1 MKLPLKYIM
10 TLVIDDLRGR
20 SVAPLLFTTFQTS
33 GIHGRTDM
41 PEDIIPEGMKKGSAE
56 HILFLTLTVSI
67 DYQRDA
73 PALWESARKTYED
86 LDTRYLFS
94 PKEIHLTTLSKIMKD
109 MQRYGLSKK
118 HTQDARIWRTNSLTF
133 YKKWLSDPIHFLA
146 DCNFDAP
153 IIINRLKTDS
163 HFDGYRVSP
172 DYLFLKGN
180 KIGPLWLRMLRD
192 NAGIDRI
199 LNMDK
204 IPIPVDVHVARATL
218 ALGIVRGQYQGSSE
232 TIFIE
237 IRKAWSLCTKGVFAN
252 NRIMISLDV
261 DEPLWHLSKYGCTDR
276 NPQNGT
282 CLKKWTCELREFC
295 IPGKIDVSANMISI
309 DT

>member
-1 MKLPLKYIM
+1 M
-10 TLVIDDLRGR
+10 IDESRGR
-20 SVAPLLFTTFQTS
+20 YVASLLFTAFQTS
-33 GIHGRTDM
+33 GIHGRNDM
-41 PEDIIPEGMKKGSAE
+41 PEDIIPEGMKMGSPE

-73 PALWESARKTYED
+73 LALWESARKTYED

-94 PKEIHLTTLSKIMKD
+94 PKEIHLTTTAKIMKD

-133 YKKWLSDPIHFLA
+133 YKKWLSDPIRFLA

-153 IIINRLKTDS
+153 TIINRLKSDS
-163 HFDGYRVSP
+163 HFDGYRMSP

-180 KIGPLWLRMLRD
+180 KIAPLWLRILRD
-192 NAGIDRI
+192 NAGVDCI
-199 LNMDK
+199 LNMEK

-218 ALGIVRGQYQGSSE
+218 ALGIIKGKYQGSPDP
-232 TIFIE
+232 IFAE
-237 IRKAWSLCTKGVFAN
+237 IRKAWSSSTKSVFID
-252 NRIMISLDV
+252 NRPVISLDI
-261 DEPLWHLSKYGCTDR
+261 DEPLWHLSKHGCTDR
-276 NPQNGT
+276 NPQTGY
-282 CLKKWTCELREFC
+282 CPKRVSCELREFC
-295 IPGKIDVSANMISI
+295 IPGKIDVSADMIFI